1 MGNYGSIAIV
11 DDCEIVQGISV
22 NRVAGMILAAST
34 LLWSAGAAAQTYKC
48 ANEAGK
54 VTYSSSKCSD
64 LGLKD
69 AGEVRDQLNV
79 SPAQKVEPH
88 RPAPAAPPPKTAPA
102 AAQAPA
108 KSKVPDDLPPD
119 TIIDQG
125 REDGRRCFTVKTAK
139 GTSTRCNDKPD

>member
-1 MGNYGSIAIV
+1 MDSMKHTLG
-11 DDCEIVQGISV
+11 
-22 NRVAGMILAAST
+22 LALLSSS

-54 VTYSSSKCSD
+54 VTYTSTKCSD

-79 SPAQKVEPH
+79 SPAQKVEPY
-88 RPAPAAPPPKTAPA
+88 RPPPAAATPKPAPA

-108 KSKVPDDLPPD
+108 KAKVPDDMPPD
-119 TIIDQG
+119 TIIEEG
-125 REDGRRCFTVKTAK
+125 RDDGRRCFTVKTAK